1 MTVSENYP
9 AIHLGGL
16 SNRFHRKLVLCFQ
29 EQKYF
34 VLKTV
39 FSHTWLRH
47 ALGSQ

>member
-29 EQKYF
+29 EQKKKPF
-34 VLKTV
+34 VLKTL
-39 FSHTWLRH
+39 FSYTLLRH
-47 ALGSQ
+47 A